1 MIYIKQLILS
11 AVFLVVSVA
20 SDTNLV
26 INGDFESGAKEPWIC
41 NGCAGYVVHPGHD
54 SDSSY
59 TVENRQAAWSGPKQW
74 LNVSNLAADG
84 RYNFGYSINTDAPVL
99 LRWKLKATLAPEDV
113 RYYVIDT
120 FDVQVA
126 GEWQEMESKIINFP
140 PPVLDATEVQL
151 YLEGDPGTSFF
162 RMDDV
167 YLTTREDPDNWEE
180 EANERIEKLRK
191 SNADIK
197 IVASSNHN
205 KGQASGYTLQVEQ
218 KTHNFAFGTALD
230 CGHVSE
236 CLQSEVD
243 DEYCQFASDH
253 YNMLVCA
260 YRMKI
265 RYVEEVQ
272 GEYNYQ
278 SGDDMIEWT
287 KLHNM
292 RARGH
297 ALLWAKESNNP
308 DWLKPMYGDE
318 FIAAVYDRVDDAT
331 KRYSGY
337 VEHWDV
343 INEMVDQGGE
353 SHRFYIEHSGDEN
366 IRPKI
371 FQRAKEI
378 SPETMFFL
386 NDYGIVDDRYGRFNL
401 FQEQIRELLAGGA
414 PIDGIGLQSHFTGYE
429 LDPYQIKDNVDKL
442 SNEFGIPMWVTEF
455 TWSRGDIDDP
465 NHELHAKQL
474 ENYYRLMFSLESI
487 NGFLMWH
494 FSNGKDSNIVDTDTF
509 TTNLAGEKYI
519 SLYHEEWRTNATLE
533 DQGTENENEIATF
546 SFRGFK
552 GDYNIKLMDGDNE
565 LKSWTLNLDEDS
577 EWVLEY

>member
-1 MIYIKQLILS
+1 
-11 AVFLVVSVA
+11 
-20 SDTNLV
+20 
-26 INGDFESGAKEPWIC
+26 
-41 NGCAGYVVHPGHD
+41 
-54 SDSSY
+54 
-59 TVENRQAAWSGPKQW
+59 
-74 LNVSNLAADG
+74 
-84 RYNFGYSINTDAPVL
+84 
-99 LRWKLKATLAPEDV
+99 
-113 RYYVIDT
+113 
-120 FDVQVA
+120 
-126 GEWQEMESKIINFP
+126 
-140 PPVLDATEVQL
+140 
-151 YLEGDPGTSFF
+151 
-162 RMDDV
+162 MDDV

-180 EANERIEKLRK
+180 EANKRIEQLRK

-197 IVASSNHN
+197 IVASSNHI
-205 KGQASGYTLQVEQ
+205 KGQTSGYTLQVDQ

-230 CGHVSE
+230 CGHISE
-236 CLQSEVD
+236 CLQSGVD

-318 FIAAVYDRVDDAT
+318 FVAAVYDRVDDAT

-414 PIDGIGLQSHFTGYE
+414 PIDGIGLQVI
-429 LDPYQIKDNVDKL
+429 Q
-442 SNEFGIPMWVTEF
+442 
-455 TWSRGDIDDP
+455 
-465 NHELHAKQL
+465 
-474 ENYYRLMFSLESI
+474 
-487 NGFLMWH
+487 
-494 FSNGKDSNIVDTDTF
+494 
-509 TTNLAGEKYI
+509 
-519 SLYHEEWRTNATLE
+519 
-533 DQGTENENEIATF
+533 
-546 SFRGFK
+546 
-552 GDYNIKLMDGDNE
+552 DYFA
-565 LKSWTLNLDEDS
+565 
-577 EWVLEY
+577 